1 MTGPT
6 RRTGAVTLIPLTG
19 IGEVRRGEDLG
30 RLIRDAL
37 RALDLALADGDVLV
51 VSSKIVSKALGMR
64 EQTADKEAL
73 VLRHSR
79 RVVTERSTPN
89 GITRVVHAAAGPVM
103 VAAGIDASN
112 VGDEGGFLTLPHDP
126 DLAARSLYA
135 ELLAAYAPSPVP
147 LVGIVLSDTAGRPWR
162 LGQTDFA
169 LGSCGV
175 SVLDDL
181 RGDRDADGRDLSVT
195 SRAVADEIAA
205 AADLVK
211 GKVDAVPVALVR
223 GLPEGTVTDPGA
235 QGASSLVR
243 TGPDDWFAHGV
254 LEAVRSA
261 LGAEPGSAAAV
272 EVGIPSVAPEDPPTR
287 LARAVRLARLGEP
300 EDTTVE
306 ETLDDTGHVRLRVS
320 GADQLAVG
328 RLSAR
333 LEVALRGEHL
343 LPPEVRVEAAPTW

>member
-1 MTGPT
+1 M
-6 RRTGAVTLIPLTG
+6 GAVTLVPLTG
-19 IGEVRRGEDLG
+19 IGEVRRGADLG
-30 RLIRDAL
+30 ALVKAALESQGLRLV
-37 RALDLALADGDVLV
+37 DGDVLV

-64 EQTADKEAL
+64 EHTADKEAL

-79 RVVTERSTPN
+79 RIVTERTTPN
-89 GITRVVHAAAGPVM
+89 GITRVVHSAAGPVM

-112 VGDEGGFLTLPHDP
+112 VGDEGGFLTLPPDP

-147 LVGIVLSDTAGRPWR
+147 RVGVVLSDTAGRPWR

-169 LGSCGV
+169 LGSCAV
-175 SVLDDL
+175 AVLDDL
-181 RGDRDADGRDLSVT
+181 RGGRDADGKDLSVT
-195 SRAVADEIAA
+195 SRAVADEVAA

-223 GLPEGTVTDPGA
+223 GLPSGTVTDPGA

-254 LEAVRSA
+254 LEAVRAA
-261 LGAEPGSAAAV
+261 LGAEPGSAAAAA
-272 EVGIPSVAPEDPPTR
+272 VGIPSAGPEDRRIR
-287 LARAVRLARLGEP
+287 LDRAVRLARLGEP

-306 ETLDDTGHVRLRVS
+306 ESLEETGQLRLLVS
-320 GADQLAVG
+320 GTDPHAVG
-328 RLSAR
+328 RLGAR
-333 LEVALRGEHL
+333 LEVALRGERL
-343 LPPEVRVEAAPTW
+343 LPPEVRVETPAR